1 MRHIEKKADENL
13 INLMDNTSLKLKYV
27 LFVISILS
35 TILFLIFIVLLV
47 TYVINVLLVK
57 IILIVGAFIIM
68 ILNILVAV
76 IISLNFEVYECA
88 HCKKKFVLTFKD
100 YIFGPH
106 TLTKRYLK
114 CPYCHKRGWDKFSI
128 KNKK

>member
-1 MRHIEKKADENL
+1 MPYQIIFH
-13 INLMDNTSLKLKYV
+13 SLYIRLWV
-27 LFVISILS
+27 RI
-35 TILFLIFIVLLV
+35 T
-47 TYVINVLLVK
+47 
-57 IILIVGAFIIM
+57 LIVGAFIVM

>member
-27 LFVISILS
+27 LFVISILL

-88 HCKKKFVLTFKD
+88 HRKKKFVPTFKD

-114 CPYCHKRGWDKFSI
+114 FPYCHKKGWDNFSI
-128 KNKK
+128 

>member
-27 LFVISILS
+27 LSVISILL

-47 TYVINVLLVK
+47 TYVINVLWVK
-57 IILIVGAFIIM
+57 IILIVGAFIM

-88 HCKKKFVLTFKD
+88 HCKKKFVPTFKE

-114 CPYCHKRGWDKFSI
+114 CPYCHKRGWISFQL
-128 KNKK
+128 KK